1 MRSARPRRP
10 VPAVGSAPPT
20 PSSVTSTTTFPSA
33 PATRARTVDAWA
45 YLVALVSASTYP
57 QRHERKRTLQRKL
70 RPHEQALRDTALQL
84 ALDQSRGFGVGQVE
98 VRWLAVVQCRQ
109 ALGDEDARIAYRQTA
124 IDLAS
129 ALIRLA
135 SELPAPTVEPRLDLS
150 AKRDITA
157 LVAAANGNG
166 TA

>member
-1 MRSARPRRP
+1 VGVLGRVGQRFQISALRGAKVWARREPEPSKQGRTHEQHRHPRPEARSAVTRP
-10 VPAVGSAPPT
+10 A
-20 PSSVTSTTTFPSA
+20 
-33 PATRARTVDAWA
+33 
-45 YLVALVSASTYP
+45 
-57 QRHERKRTLQRKL
+57 QRLHERKRTLQRKL

-84 ALDQSRGFGVGQVE
+84 ALDQSRGFGFGQVE